1 MIGVASAFARA
12 LGQLGDRPSVP
23 ALIHQA
29 QTDRFEAAQAAARA
43 LAELSPR
50 GLSAIAALPTGNVH
64 LREAAG
70 LAEIL

>member
-1 MIGVASAFARA
+1 VRAAAARA
-12 LGQLGDRPSVP
+12 LGQLADRPSIP
-23 ALIHQA
+23 ALVHQA

-43 LAELSPR
+43 LAELSPA
-50 GLSAIAALPTGNVH
+50 GLSTMADLPTGNVH